1 MTRLEIA
8 TTILG
13 NICAGDWRFDIPEG
27 ITWDDIA
34 VKRALELTDK
44 LMDAEVN
51 GAIAI
56 EPKEVEEVEV
66 SDIPPTLTLVDMESR
81 N

>member
-51 GAIAI
+51 GAIVI
-56 EPKEVEEVEV
+56 EPKEVAEVAP
-66 SDIPPTLTLVDMESR
+66 IPPTLTLVDMESR